1 MSLLGLMNAESFAAN
16 RFQSHRRQV
25 FYYYPNGAAP
35 LMGLLSLMKDEACDD
50 PVFNWYEKRL
60 SENWLL
66 AAAIATN
73 TVFYLASSIVVG
85 AGKITAGTIATAD
98 FGMTAGTTYAMKLA
112 STVDPVNV
120 YRVGHI
126 IRFQAVAGSGVQ
138 EVIGRIIAVNGAA
151 DAITNSIAFTAIRAT
166 TVNLTYNSATNVGGQ
181 VPVIGS
187 AYAEG
192 IRDESSGI
200 YNLPINPSNYTQI
213 FRKPF
218 SITGT
223 ALKTSSKFDETG
235 VYPDES
241 KEASVDF
248 AREMEFGFLF
258 GEKNQV
264 GTGLNG
270 AAVTR
275 FTGGILYF
283 LRLWEA
289 GTTYGNTAATTDT
302 DDTKRIIE
310 NSATTVSLDQIWG
323 WAERIFRISNNK
335 SNEKLAFCGS
345 GALLTLGKLFLNKTE
360 LTSPLPLKDTFG
372 MDVRALLTP
381 FGTIYLKTHP
391 LFSQNSVL
399 RYNMLVVDV
408 PNLNYRYLRGRDMD
422 LLTNRQDND
431 EDARKDEWLG
441 ECGLEVN
448 LPESHTYIKN
458 LVTAVA

>member
-1 MSLLGLMNAESFAAN
+1 MAILGMMNAESFSTS

-35 LMGLLSLMKDEACDD
+35 LMGLLSLMADEACDD
-50 PVFNWYEKRL
+50 PAYNWYEKRL

-73 TVFYLASSIVVG
+73 TVFYLASSITVV
-85 AGKITAGTIATAD
+85 AGKIQSGASIATAD
-98 FGMTAGTTYAMKLA
+98 FGMTAGTTYAIKVA
-112 STVDPVNV
+112 STVDPTNV
-120 YRVGHI
+120 YRIGHI
-126 IRFQAVAGSGVQ
+126 IRFIAVAGSGTQ
-138 EVIGRIIAVNGAA
+138 EVIGRVIAVNGAS
-151 DAITNSIAFTAIRAT
+151 DSVTNSIAFTAIRAT

-181 VPVIGS
+181 ISVIGS
-187 AYAEG
+187 AFAEG

-200 YNLPINPSNYTQI
+200 YNTPVNPSNYTQI

-218 SITGT
+218 TISGT
-223 ALKTSSKFDETG
+223 ALKTSSKFDEQG
-235 VYPDES
+235 VYPDQS

-248 AREMEFGFLF
+248 AREMEWAFFF
-258 GEKNQV
+258 GEKNQL
-264 GTGLNG
+264 GS
-270 AAVTR
+270 AATAITR

-289 GTTYGNTAATTDT
+289 GTTYGNTAATADT
-302 DDTKRIIE
+302 DDTKRIIT
-310 NSATTVSLDQIWG
+310 NSATTVSLDQFMG

-345 GALLTLGKLFLNKTE
+345 GALLTLNKLFLGKTE
-360 LTSPLPLKDTFG
+360 LSSPLPLKDTFG

-391 LFSQNSVL
+391 LMSQNSVL
-399 RYNMLVVDV
+399 RYNMLVTDV
-408 PNLNYRYLRGRDMD
+408 PNLKYRYLRGRDMD

-431 EDARKDEWLG
+431 EDARKDEWFG
-441 ECGLEVN
+441 EAGLEFN
-448 LPESHTYIKN
+448 LPESHTYIQN
-458 LVTAVA
+458 LVTATP

>member
-1 MSLLGLMNAESFAAN
+1 MAILGLMNAESFASS

-50 PVFNWYEKRL
+50 PSYNWYEKRL

-66 AAAIATN
+66 AANIST
-73 TVFYLASSIVVG
+73 TVVFYSTGITFS
-85 AGKITAGTIATAD
+85 AGKVTAATVAAAN
-98 FGMTAGTTYAMKLA
+98 FSMTAGSNYAIKLA
-112 STVDPVNV
+112 TTVDPTNI

-126 IRFQAVAGSGVQ
+126 IRFVAVNTSAAPE
-138 EVIGRIIAVNGAA
+138 EVIGRVVAVNGASDTPSNTIGIVA
-151 DAITNSIAFTAIRAT
+151 VRASTTAIDYDVA
-166 TVNLTYNSATNVGGQ
+166 SHAGGQ
-181 VPVIGS
+181 VSVIGS

-200 YNLPINPSNYTQI
+200 YNLPVNPSNYTQI

-218 SITGT
+218 TITGT
-223 ALKTSSKFDETG
+223 ALKTSSKFDEQG

-241 KEASVDF
+241 KEASIDF
-248 AREMEFGFLF
+248 AREMEWAFLF
-258 GEKNQV
+258 GEKQQL
-264 GTGLNG
+264 GSATT
-270 AAVTR
+270 AVTR

-283 LRLWEA
+283 LRQWEL
-289 GTTYGNTAATTDT
+289 GTLYGNTAATSDT
-302 DDTKRIIE
+302 DDTKRIIT
-310 NSATTVSLDQIWG
+310 NSGATVSLDNFMT

-345 GALLTLGKLFLNKTE
+345 GALLTLNKIFLGKTE
-360 LTSPLPLKDTFG
+360 LTSPLPLKETFG

-391 LFSQNSVL
+391 LMSQNSVL
-399 RYNMLVVDV
+399 RYNMLIVDV

-431 EDARKDEWLG
+431 EDARKDEWFG
-441 ECGLEVN
+441 ECGLELN
-448 LPESHTYIKN
+448 LPESHTYIQN
-458 LVTAVA
+458 LVTAIP